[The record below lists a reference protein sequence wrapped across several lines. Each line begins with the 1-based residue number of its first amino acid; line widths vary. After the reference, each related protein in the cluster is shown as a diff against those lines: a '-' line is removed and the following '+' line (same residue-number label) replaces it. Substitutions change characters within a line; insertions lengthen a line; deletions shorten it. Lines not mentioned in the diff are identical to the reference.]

1 MFLIIL
7 AIAAIIGLLY
17 FVGVFVGGWLQNI
30 INLYKK
36 GKKIWYIEPLIYLIW
51 YPVKY
56 VGLAIGYVILYVLWK
71 PLYFIIY
78 TFLVETVIINL
89 SKWVWKGLCAFGR
102 GLANGTG
109 VFGQEVQPE
118 VKKSIFSLPFDW
130 ATIFNIA
137 MGILGVIGGG
147 AMFAN
152 ISTAT
157 MFDLLTGIPPC
168 PTCIQM
174 TSLMALRPV
183 INIVFFCYILIP
195 PADKDNE

>member
-1 MFLIIL
+1 MVAIDTCIKIWYVFLIIL

-109 VFGQEVQPE
+109 VFGEYFNADYTGLCPGIE
-118 VKKSIFSLPFDW
+118 WTGFDEEEKK
-130 ATIFNIA
+130 
-137 MGILGVIGGG
+137 
-147 AMFAN
+147 
-152 ISTAT
+152 
-157 MFDLLTGIPPC
+157 
-168 PTCIQM
+168 
-174 TSLMALRPV
+174 
-183 INIVFFCYILIP
+183 
-195 PADKDNE
+195 K

>member
-1 MFLIIL
+1 MTAGSFASFFNSASNG
-7 AIAAIIGLLY
+7 AISAAIIGLLY

-109 VFGQEVQPE
+109 VFGEYFNADYTGLCPGIE
-118 VKKSIFSLPFDW
+118 WTGFDEEEKK
-130 ATIFNIA
+130 
-137 MGILGVIGGG
+137 
-147 AMFAN
+147 
-152 ISTAT
+152 
-157 MFDLLTGIPPC
+157 
-168 PTCIQM
+168 
-174 TSLMALRPV
+174 
-183 INIVFFCYILIP
+183 
-195 PADKDNE
+195 K